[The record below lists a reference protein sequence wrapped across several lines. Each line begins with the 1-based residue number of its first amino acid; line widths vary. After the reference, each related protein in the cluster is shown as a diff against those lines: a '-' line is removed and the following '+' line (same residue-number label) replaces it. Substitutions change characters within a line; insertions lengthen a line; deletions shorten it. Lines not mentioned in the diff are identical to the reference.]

1 MYTQAEYD
9 TLIECQKQIQECP
22 NHIFKHGVM
31 TAVDCAPC

>member
-1 MYTQAEYD
+1 MYAQAEYD
-9 TLIECQKQIQECP
+9 TLIECQKQIQECQ